1 MDFPEFLTLVA
12 QEVRD
17 DSEEGMKESI
27 AGIFD
32 WFDHEKRGYIT
43 SAQLR

>member
-1 MDFPEFLTLVA
+1 MA
-12 QEVRD
+12 QEITD
-17 DSEEGMKESI
+17 DSEEGMRDAISGVFE
-27 AGIFD
+27 